1 MMLGGL
7 DSNTA
12 LPLSPQ
18 SDLRGFVTLVR
29 RHAVLITMVVVLT
42 GALSLGLSL
51 AQANKYRSTARILYT
66 DPGTAAG
73 AIGGGDPARA
83 VDTFV
88 RLATTD
94 DVLEPVAPAL
104 GIPST
109 DDVRDRV
116 EVTATENANILNV
129 TAVAS
134 TSEGAARL
142 ANSVAA
148 ALITWRNDNRDQQFS
163 ARIASL
169 AQQLDALAGR
179 TSPSDAAAASDL
191 RTQLAEAR
199 AQRAAP
205 DPELTLVNQA
215 AAPTSPFAPKPIR
228 NTIIG
233 LVAGLFLGLG
243 LAALRERFDRRL
255 HGLDDVEQAY
265 PWPLLGMVPAIS
277 GNGRR
282 NTNLVDFTRISALA
296 DAYRNIR
303 TNLGLVSLDL
313 AERKVWAISSAMP
326 GEGKSAAT
334 ANLANAFASA
344 GLRVLALS
352 ADLHRPALHEYY
364 GLNGTGRAGLIEV
377 LAGEVQVIDAARPIE
392 APGVSTRKG
401 RVDLLANDRIF
412 TDPAV
417 LLQST
422 AMVELLTSAR
432 LVYDAIVIDCPPL
445 LHTAEASLLDRLTDG
460 LILVARLDHI
470 TQHEALRA
478 TRILETMQIKPVGVI
493 VTGVKGDSNAY
504 GYGQGDAY
512 AHVKD

>member
-1 MMLGGL
+1 MDL
-7 DSNTA
+7 NTGS
-12 LPLSPQ
+12 PLAPQ

-29 RHAVLITMVVVLT
+29 RQAVLIGVVAVLT
-42 GALSLGLSL
+42 AALSLGLSL
-51 AQANKYRSTARILYT
+51 LQADKYRSTARVLYT
-66 DPGTAAG
+66 DPGAASG

-94 DVLEPVAPAL
+94 DVLEPVAPAA
-104 GIPST
+104 GIATT
-109 DDVRDRV
+109 DEVRKRV
-116 EVTATENANILNV
+116 EVTATANANLLNV
-129 TAVAS
+129 SAVAS
-134 TSEGAARL
+134 SPTGAANL
-142 ANSVAA
+142 ANAVAS
-148 ALITWRNDNRDQQFS
+148 ALISWRNDNREQQFS

-169 AQQLDALAGR
+169 AQQLAALAGK
-179 TSPSDAAAASDL
+179 TSPSETAAASDL

-199 AQRAAP
+199 AQLEAP

-215 AAPTSPFAPKPIR
+215 AAPSRPFSPRPTR
-228 NTIIG
+228 NAIIG
-233 LVAGLFLGLG
+233 LIAGLFLGLG

-255 HGLDDVEQAY
+255 HGLDEIEQAY
-265 PWPLLGMVPAIS
+265 PWPLLGMVPAVS

-303 TNLGLVSLDL
+303 TNLGLLSLDL
-313 AERKVWAISSAMP
+313 ADRKVWAISSAMP

-364 GLNGTGRAGLIEV
+364 GLNGKVRAGLIEV
-377 LAGEVQVIDAARPIE
+377 LAGEVKVADAARPVD
-392 APGVSTRKG
+392 APGVTTRKG

-417 LLQST
+417 LLQSS
-422 AMVELLTSAR
+422 AMVDLLASAR
-432 LVYDAIVIDCPPL
+432 LAYDAIVIDCPPL

-470 TQHEALRA
+470 THHEALRA

-493 VTGVKGDSNAY
+493 VAGVKGDANAY
-504 GYGQGDAY
+504 GYGQ
-512 AHVKD
+512 AHTYGHAKD